1 MPRSLISLGAN
12 LGNVLETMRS
22 AGRLLCDE
30 FGASALSFSHLYRT
44 PAVGGPDG
52 QSDFLNA
59 VVSLESRLSC
69 WEIWEAIQRVETE
82 LGRQRMHRWEARRI
96 DIDLLL
102 HHAEKV
108 WTPHLK
114 VPHPRMCMRTFVL
127 EPAIEVAADAIDPVT
142 QWSLRQLSEH
152 VRREVQ
158 VPILAVCNTQTL
170 ASAIDTALHATGD
183 AESNLILVEHCDRPE
198 ALIHLQRTTRMKLL
212 VVCVETPDPET
223 IQWEDYSNPWATALG
238 LTPNATGL
246 ALGGPRYLL
255 PANDLR
261 WTLHELLSAQ
271 RAMSCPILRTD
282 QGFQAFL

>member
-12 LGNVLETMRS
+12 LGNVMETMRS

-30 FGASALSFSHLYRT
+30 FGGSALAFSHLYRT

-59 VVSLESRLSC
+59 VVTLESPLSC
-69 WEIWEAIQRVETE
+69 WEIWAAIQRVEAE

-102 HHAEKV
+102 HRDEKI

-127 EPAIEVAADAIDPVT
+127 EPAIEVASDAIDPVT
-142 QWSLRQLSEH
+142 QWPLMHLAEH
-152 VRREVQ
+152 VRREVEL
-158 VPILAVCNTQTL
+158 PIVAVCNTRTL
-170 ASAIDTALHATGD
+170 AAAIEAAMRERGD
-183 AESNLILVEHCDRPE
+183 AESIRIHVEHCERPE
-198 ALIHLQRTTRMKLL
+198 ALLALQRTSRMKLL

-238 LTPNATGL
+238 LTPQASAFDL
-246 ALGGPRYLL
+246 AGPRYLL

-261 WTLHELLSAQ
+261 WTLHELISAH
-271 RAMSCPILRTD
+271 RAMSCPITRTD
-282 QGFQAFL
+282 QGF